1 MKASEIEILK
11 EDATDHDMIHDAS
24 KNIYRKMRAAGLNDN
39 DARHKIA
46 GLLRVEA
53 DQIDY
58 HK

>member
-11 EDATDHDMIHDAS
+11 EDASDHDMIQDATR
-24 KNIYRKMRAAGLNDN
+24 NIYRKMRSAGLNDN

-53 DQIDY
+53 DSIDY